1 MFEVGKQYSIVEE
14 KKFGT
19 HTYSGGLLRVDRI
32 NSQGAIVFEIVEPI
46 IKDKCD
52 VYLPENY
59 NGETFEMSIY
69 STLSEWLEEVVDNHQ
84 FEIVMPYGDLF
95 CEEG

>member
-1 MFEVGKQYSIVEE
+1 MFKVGKQYSIVEE

-32 NSQGAIVFEIVEPI
+32 NSRGMIVFEIVEPI
-46 IKDKCD
+46 IKDRCG

-59 NGETFEMSIY
+59 NGETFEMSTTSISSVSFAGMTSSRDG
-69 STLSEWLEEVVDNHQ
+69 STPL
-84 FEIVMPYGDLF
+84 
-95 CEEG
+95 